1 MRIQLPNVS
10 RLLCLFLLTCF
21 IQQAQAQKEIFFNHF
36 YWNRANLTPAGSGI
50 QGFNL
55 NSLYR
60 NYQGNTNHYAS
71 LDIPLNRLHSA
82 IGVYY
87 LHNSTGSRQSL
98 QTGLSYTAFV
108 KMGYNSSLRLGL
120 LGKRHQQA
128 YSAKTWAFREYRTE
142 TVYYSADASLFLQ
155 RDKLELGLTVQNLY
169 PKGLYPKPDYNLM
182 LSFFELRASSWLRSS
197 PAMLLRIRHGQ
208 QLPEWRF
215 NYTATI
221 GNFLLLGS
229 SYYKNSAYLFG
240 FNAGFKLFN
249 GIWLTA
255 ATDFEEL
262 QDMQRSPLAL
272 YEFGLRM
279 NFNRKEN
286 LSNYTD

>member
-1 MRIQLPNVS
+1 MRIQLPKVC
-10 RLLCLFLLTCF
+10 RLLCLFLLTGF
-21 IQQAQAQKEIFFNHF
+21 IQQAQAQKESFFNHF
-36 YWNRANLTPAGSGI
+36 YWNRANLAPAGSGI
-50 QGFNL
+50 RGFNL

-60 NYQGNTNHYAS
+60 NYQGNANYYAS

-82 IGVYY
+82 IGAYY
-87 LHNSTGSRQSL
+87 LHNSTESRQSL

-128 YSAKTWAFREYRTE
+128 HSAKTWAFREYQTE
-142 TVYYSADASLFLQ
+142 TIYYSADASLFLQ

-169 PKGLYPKPDYNLM
+169 PKGLYPQPDYSLM

-197 PAMLLRIRHGQ
+197 PAVMLRIRHGY
-208 QLPEWRF
+208 QLPEWRL

-229 SYYKNSAYLFG
+229 SYYKNSDYLFG
-240 FNAGFKLFN
+240 FNAGLKLFN
-249 GIWLTA
+249 TVWLTA
-255 ATDFEEL
+255 ATDFEDL
-262 QDMQRSPLAL
+262 QLPQQGIQAL

-279 NFNRKEN
+279 NINRKEN
-286 LSNYTD
+286 LGN